1 MKMVRHAPELE
12 KRPLFKGNNPPE
24 APVSKGIANLTSED
38 GPRLQLMTRV
48 RSKEVLQAV
57 AIANIY
63 TNIYGSKYVKGRIN
77 EILRMNV
84 SIDGQGRRD
93 IIDIVEAGGTLP
105 PNTTRARAR
114 NRLRLSMPRGMN
126 DGEEPKR
133 IRLCRVYHT

>member
-12 KRPLFKGNNPPE
+12 KRPLFKGNTPPE

-105 PNTTRARAR
+105 PEYYTGQ
-114 NRLRLSMPRGMN
+114 SKKPFKVVDSPG
-126 DGEEPKR
+126 DE
-133 IRLCRVYHT
+133 

>member
-1 MKMVRHAPELE
+1 VNMVRHAPELE
-12 KRPLFKGNNPPE
+12 KKPLFRGNSQPE
-24 APVSKGIANLTSED
+24 APVSKGITNLTSEE

-63 TNIYGSKYVKGRIN
+63 INIYGSKYVKGRIN

-105 PNTTRARAR
+105 PEYYTGQSKKPFKI
-114 NRLRLSMPRGMN
+114 LDPSG
-126 DGEEPKR
+126 DD
-133 IRLCRVYHT
+133 

>member
-1 MKMVRHAPELE
+1 MVRHAPELE
-12 KRPLFKGNNPPE
+12 KRPLFKGNTPPE

-77 EILRMNV
+77 EALRMNV

-93 IIDIVEAGGTLP
+93 IIDIVEAGGVLP
-105 PNTTRARAR
+105 PEYYTGQ
-114 NRLRLSMPRGMN
+114 SKKPFKIVDSPG
-126 DGEEPKR
+126 DE
-133 IRLCRVYHT
+133 

>member
-1 MKMVRHAPELE
+1 MVRHSPELE
-12 KRPLFKGNNPPE
+12 KHPIFKGLQPPE
-24 APVSKGIANLTSED
+24 APVSKGIANLTSEE
-38 GPRLQLMTRV
+38 GPRLQLMTRA

-63 TNIYGSKYVKGRIN
+63 TNIYGSKYIKGCIN

-105 PNTTRARAR
+105 PEYYTGQ
-114 NRLRLSMPRGMN
+114 NRKGFKILDSSG
-126 DGEEPKR
+126 DD
-133 IRLCRVYHT
+133 